1 MILQKVSQ
9 EKGKID
15 FLMAIGQGISDEE
28 VFAAV
33 KRNLNDMRELWD
45 EVFLIIIGFIC

>member
-1 MILQKVSQ
+1 MILQKVAQ
-9 EKGKID
+9 EKGRID

-33 KRNLNDMRELWD
+33 KRNIEDVRELWD
-45 EVFLIIIGFIC
+45 EVRLV